1 MRFQLVVLPKNN
13 QSILGCLLSGAVGDA
28 LGLPY
33 ENLSPRRLIKLLGPP
48 DRYRYFFGYGM
59 VSDDTEHACI
69 VAQSLC
75 LSPTD
80 PKLFAK
86 QLKRRLVWWFLSLP
100 AGIGMATARAC
111 IKLLC
116 GYSPERSGVYSAG
129 NGPAMRSA
137 ILGVTIDDVAQ
148 LKEFVRASTIIT
160 HTDPKAYEGALAIA
174 LAAWCASREMDTP
187 EKFFDFY
194 FAEAGEISDAWR
206 SLLQQIQTSL
216 ASGQTTTDYAAE
228 LCGKKGVSGYIYR
241 TVPVVLHA
249 WLRHPNDFRQA
260 MLTIIQ
266 CGGDADSTAAILGG
280 IVGSR
285 VGLAGIPREWID
297 GLLEYPRPV
306 SWMKQLAQQLEVAST
321 TKELTKPVESSWFIS
336 LIRNLFFL
344 MVVLVHAVR
353 RLLPPY

>member
-1 MRFQLVVLPKNN
+1 MP
-13 QSILGCLLSGAVGDA
+13 

-48 DRYRYFFGYGM
+48 DRYRFFFGYGM

-86 QLKRRLVWWFLSLP
+86 
-100 AGIGMATARAC
+100 AIET
-111 IKLLC
+111 
-116 GYSPERSGVYSAG
+116 SAG
-129 NGPAMRSA
+129 VVVSFAARRHRHGYRSCLHQVTLWLLSRTKRCLFRRQWPCDA
-137 ILGVTIDDVAQ
+137 ERYPWVLTIDDVAG

-174 LAAWCASREMDTP
+174 LAAWCASREIDTP

-206 SLLQQIQTSL
+206 TLLQQVQTSL

-228 LCGKKGVSGYIYR
+228 LCGRKGVSGYIYR

-285 VGLAGIPREWID
+285 VGLAGIPRSGSMGYWSIHVQSV
-297 GLLEYPRPV
+297 G
-306 SWMKQLAQQLEVAST
+306 
-321 TKELTKPVESSWFIS
+321 
-336 LIRNLFFL
+336 
-344 MVVLVHAVR
+344 
-353 RLLPPY
+353 